1 MDLEQPKKW
10 KNNIMESQT
19 SNIRQLPLA
28 IKSNNE
34 MIQEALSKGASR
46 AKIILTKNIAVANWN
61 RLQCQFGCQHYG
73 KLHTC
78 PPHSPTTDE
87 TAEILADYDKAL
99 LLYAEAN
106 RDMREIAVSL
116 ENSFKTKG
124 FYKAFGM
131 CSRPC
136 DLCEICTIDTF
147 CKYPEKAR
155 PTLQGCGIDVQ
166 RTVFING
173 WGDVSPNKPCADMQ
187 NIGMVL
193 LD

>member
-19 SNIRQLPLA
+19 SNIRQLPLK

-34 MIQEALSKGASR
+34 MIQEALRKGASR

-99 LLYAEAN
+99 
-106 RDMREIAVSL
+106 
-116 ENSFKTKG
+116 
-124 FYKAFGM
+124 
-131 CSRPC
+131 
-136 DLCEICTIDTF
+136 
-147 CKYPEKAR
+147 
-155 PTLQGCGIDVQ
+155 
-166 RTVFING
+166 
-173 WGDVSPNKPCADMQ
+173 
-187 NIGMVL
+187 
-193 LD
+193 